1 MNNNPRRAVF
11 FISDGTGITTETLGH
26 SFLARFPDFSFRQ
39 IRHPFIDSLEKA
51 TQCAEEIRQEAKLS
65 GVRPIIFSTL
75 VDKKISAT
83 IRVPE
88 ALCIDLFEA
97 FLGLLETELG
107 TQSSGIIGRF
117 HGKADSQAYM
127 ERIEA
132 INYSLAHDDGQTD
145 AKLAEA
151 EVILVGVSR
160 SGKTPTSLY
169 LAMQFGVKAANYP
182 LIPEDFE
189 RDCLPSRLMPYRKK
203 LYGLTIAPQRLAEIR
218 QERRP
223 NSRYAAL
230 DNCAYEI
237 EAASRLMRR
246 ESIPFVESTS
256 LSIEEISARI
266 LDDIRTE
273 QRHSHL

>member
-1 MNNNPRRAVF
+1 MNNNSRRSVF

-39 IRHPFIDSLEKA
+39 IRHPFIDSIEKA
-51 TQCAEEIRQEAKLS
+51 RACAEEIRQEATRTHL
-65 GVRPIIFSTL
+65 RPIVFSTL
-75 VDKKISAT
+75 VDKEISAT

-97 FLGLLETELG
+97 FLGLLEQELG
-107 TQSSGIIGRF
+107 TPSSRVIGRF
-117 HGKADSQAYM
+117 HGTAESQAYM
-127 ERIEA
+127 DRIEA

-145 AKLAEA
+145 VKLAEA

-189 RDCLPSRLMPYRKK
+189 RDALPGRLNVYRNK
-203 LYGLTIAPQRLAEIR
+203 LYGLTITPARLAEIR

-223 NSRYAAL
+223 NSRYASL
-230 DNCAYEI
+230 ENCEYEVD
-237 EAASRLMRR
+237 AAMRLMRR
-246 ESIPFVESTS
+246 EHIPFVESTS

-266 LDDIRTE
+266 LDDIRSIQKT
-273 QRHSHL
+273 